1 MGYYARKGLVMFS
14 INSLPAHPVLETAF
28 HEWENNMNEITESAL
43 KDAVKNVRA
52 EEVKLVCSSLFG
64 EDKTALT
71 FFIDVHTVVVPSFDG
86 KTLSEKSHEITFSEY
101 VSYVAKNRGL
111 DGLKTI
117 GVNSAWKT
125 MLKNARAILA
135 ISLSNSLMD
144 TPADDIPDSLLSALS
159 LSQSAKSAFYGGEN
173 PRFSN
178 TDKKKIIS
186 YAVSAITD
194 VTMNVRSNDMVFVE
208 NALSAYRK
216 SVGGLVTVTDTTFI
230 DIIGRVAYTCH
241 NLFSYSNDTHIK
253 EKKEG

>member
-1 MGYYARKGLVMFS
+1 MFS
-14 INSLPAHPVLETAF
+14 INSLSAHPVLETAF
-28 HEWENNMNEITESAL
+28 HEWENNMNEINVSAL
-43 KDAVKNVRA
+43 KDAIKSVRM
-52 EEVKLVCSSLFG
+52 EEITLECSSLFVSG
-64 EDKTALT
+64 KTALT
-71 FFIDVHTVVVPSFDG
+71 FFIDSHAVVVPSFDG

-101 VSYVAKNRGL
+101 VSYVGKNRGI
-111 DGLKTI
+111 DGLKSI
-117 GVNSAWKT
+117 GVSPAWKI
-125 MLKNARAILA
+125 MLKNSRAILA
-135 ISLSNSLMD
+135 VSLSNSLMD
-144 TPADDIPDSLLSALS
+144 TPVDDIPDSLLSALA

-178 TDKKKIIS
+178 TDKKKVIA

-216 SVGGLVTVTDTTFI
+216 SVHGLVTVTDTTFI
-230 DIIGRVAYTCH
+230 DIVGQVAYTCF

>member
-1 MGYYARKGLVMFS
+1 MFS
-14 INSLPAHPVLETAF
+14 IDSISNYPVLAAAF
-28 HEWENNMNEITESAL
+28 HEWENDMNEVNTSAL
-43 KDAVKNVRA
+43 KDAVKNVRM
-52 EEVKLVCSSLFG
+52 EEVKLVCSSLYA
-64 EDKTALT
+64 DCKTALT
-71 FFIDVHTVVVPSFDG
+71 FFIEPHTVIVPSFDG

-101 VSYVAKNRGL
+101 VGYVAKNRGL

-117 GVNSAWKT
+117 GINSAWKT

-135 ISLSNSLMD
+135 VSLSNSLMD
-144 TPADDIPDSLLSALS
+144 SPADEIPENLLSALS
-159 LSQSAKSAFYGGEN
+159 LSTSAKSAFYGGEN

-178 TDKKKIIS
+178 TDKKKVIA

-194 VTMNVRSNDMVFVE
+194 VTMNIRSCDMVFVE

-216 SVGGLVTVTDTTFI
+216 SVGGLVTVTDSVFI
-230 DIIGRVAYTCH
+230 DIIGRAAYTCF